1 MSEVLGPI
9 SVGTGQHEVFLGKK
23 VGHNDSYSEKM
34 LLDIDSEVRKF
45 LDEGY
50 SFAVKALK
58 KKDILIEMSET
69 LLIRETL
76 NSKDIDR
83 LMAGEKILEPGEV
96 KLMSVFK
103 RKDNTS
109 RIN

>member
-1 MSEVLGPI
+1 MKVILLQSR
-9 SVGTGQHEVFLGKK
+9 FL
-23 VGHNDSYSEKM
+23 
-34 LLDIDSEVRKF
+34 R
-45 LDEGY
+45 
-50 SFAVKALK
+50 

-96 KLMSVFK
+96 ENITRECKKK
-103 RKDNTS
+103 RALCSQETIEATPTDVEVETTVTTGEAYDKNS
-109 RIN
+109 LIMEW